1 MASRRKW
8 SGGSREQC
16 SHLSMISFT
25 FQSISSS
32 IGPGPVGN
40 IVAVKLLSKWPMN
53 YYDAIST
60 LFEYLKTA
68 QFPLR
73 QSP

>member
-1 MASRRKW
+1 MISCFSQQSASR
-8 SGGSREQC
+8 REQC
-16 SHLSMISFT
+16 SHLSIISFT

-32 IGPGPVGN
+32 IRPAPVAET
-40 IVAVKLLSKWPMN
+40 VAVKLLSKWPMN

-68 QFPLR
+68 LL